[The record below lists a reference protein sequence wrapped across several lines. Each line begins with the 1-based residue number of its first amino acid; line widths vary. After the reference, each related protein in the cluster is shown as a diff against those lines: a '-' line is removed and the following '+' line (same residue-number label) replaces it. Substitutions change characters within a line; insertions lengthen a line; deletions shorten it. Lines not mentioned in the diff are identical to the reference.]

1 MGHKAFTVMALHS
14 GGRGHGGGG
23 VCLSCETDGSVD
35 TALDPSGQL
44 SSSFQSGDTHGAS
57 EREVVVIPRSMLQT
71 IPIGVVVIPRSMLQN
86 IPRGVVVI
94 PRSMLQNILIG
105 VVVIPRS
112 MLQNIPIGIVVIPR
126 TMLQTEPRAV
136 FVIPRSMLQT
146 IPERGQLLLFPG
158 VSQAS
163 YSHCSLFCNG
173 LCAPIRRNS
182 I

>member
-57 EREVVVIPRSMLQT
+57 ERE
-71 IPIGVVVIPRSMLQN
+71 
-86 IPRGVVVI
+86 
-94 PRSMLQNILIG
+94 

>member
-86 IPRGVVVI
+86 IP
-94 PRSMLQNILIG
+94 
-105 VVVIPRS
+105 
-112 MLQNIPIGIVVIPR
+112 IGIVVIPR